1 MQHMKPNAQYQ
12 NGWGEMAMCQYKPS
26 PKLIG
31 EHPNTSQP
39 FDECQMR
46 TAGVQGIDP
55 LVTDRLGRTRWEDTL
70 VRDTLGTWGD
80 ILEKTPLT

>member
-1 MQHMKPNAQYQ
+1 
-12 NGWGEMAMCQYKPS
+12 
-26 PKLIG
+26 
-31 EHPNTSQP
+31 
-39 FDECQMR
+39 MR